1 MSLILQHAY
10 IQPCDRSSLHT
21 GAMHLTSPFMSFNL
35 FSATSRPGAHVG
47 ILLKSAE
54 EYRWKRYVTRL
65 SASRWRDQEVSA
77 ATKLN
82 NRLCEIYDRADFPR
96 DLKKKNRA
104 CAGHAHYGEF
114 HACHNA
120 NPI

>member
-1 MSLILQHAY
+1 
-10 IQPCDRSSLHT
+10 
-21 GAMHLTSPFMSFNL
+21 MHLTSPFMSFNL

-77 ATKLN
+77 ATELN
-82 NRLCEIYDRADFPR
+82 NRLCEIYEKRIE
-96 DLKKKNRA
+96 
-104 CAGHAHYGEF
+104 HAPAMEYESFTPGTMQTPFE
-114 HACHNA
+114 
-120 NPI
+120 I